1 MSDPETR
8 LTPYTLVFDAPT
20 FHDDFFPRIAND
32 ERTYG
37 RAHDPAQLIALESG
51 EALLQAVLPADAL
64 GPAAAPGRAPG
75 GASAFVVDRY
85 SALLFAAYRFW
96 GADRPEYR
104 FDEAATRALLE
115 HPPGIGEWSLAQAPP
130 AGYVVLPKNLVWS
143 QVEDAD
149 APEPVDG
156 FFWVRTE
163 GDEPQLVVVL
173 ALGMREGRP
182 GFSVLDV
189 AAPIPE
195 TGNFAA
201 ASDEGDDFANFLPGG
216 ELQHLFG
223 VQTPA
228 AALRLASLLLWHITV
243 HADAVAG
250 GGRVHDIGR
259 IDVDG

>member
-1 MSDPETR
+1 MTEADDR
-8 LTPYTLVFDAPT
+8 LTPYALVFDAPT
-20 FHDDFFPRIAND
+20 FHDDFFPRIATD
-32 ERTYG
+32 EQAYG
-37 RAHDPAQLIALESG
+37 HAHDPAQLIALESG

-85 SALLFAAYRFW
+85 SALLFAVYRFW
-96 GADRPEYR
+96 GADRPEYH

-115 HPPGIGEWSLAQAPP
+115 HPPGLGAWSLTQAPA

-143 QVEDAD
+143 RVEDEE

-163 GDEPQLVVVL
+163 GDAPQLVVVL

-182 GFSVLDV
+182 GFSILDV
-189 AAPIPE
+189 AAAIPE
-195 TGNFAA
+195 AGSFPAA
-201 ASDEGDDFANFLPGG
+201 ADDDDFANFLPGG

-223 VQTPA
+223 VQTPG
-228 AALRLASLLLWHITV
+228 AALRLATLALWYISAHAASITV
-243 HADAVAG
+243 N
-250 GGRVHDIGR
+250 GR
-259 IDVDG
+259 IHSVTHVDTDG